1 MSWAGTALFYSQLGS
16 MLRAGLA
23 TPKALE
29 LAGTAAGGR
38 YRTKSLAWAESCR
51 SGNSLADTL
60 VGEPTLAVALIRAG
74 ETSGRLPEMCKR
86 IEELWQERIRLR
98 SLVVGKLIYP
108 GFLLHAAL
116 VVPQFPGVVLG
127 TAEPSA
133 LIIGPVILWASIGAA
148 WLLFHL
154 ANTGSLLA
162 RFMLLWPLS
171 GLSLPIITANAC
183 QVLAAGLGSGML
195 ARRAL
200 ELTADA
206 CGNQIMGNRLR
217 NAALGVETN
226 RLSGITPALAE
237 AGVMPLVIE
246 LAAAGEASGQLEAT
260 LNRAAVMASEAFSFR
275 ATWTARVFTG
285 TIYVL
290 IVMMTAAT
298 IIGMYAKVMGGAMQ
312 AADL

>member
-1 MSWAGTALFYSQLGS
+1 MSWTGTALFYSQLGS

-23 TPKALE
+23 APKALE
-29 LAGTAAGGR
+29 LAGGSAGGA
-38 YRTKSLAWAESCR
+38 YRAKGLAWAESCR

-108 GFLLHAAL
+108 GFLLHATL
-116 VVPQFPGVVLG
+116 IIPQVPGVFLG

-133 LIIGPVILWASIGAA
+133 LVIGPAILWAAIGGA
-148 WLLFHL
+148 WLFFHL
-154 ANTGSLLA
+154 AGTGFLLA
-162 RFMLLWPLS
+162 RLMLLWPLS

-200 ELTADA
+200 ELSAEA

-237 AGVMPLVIE
+237 AGLMPLVIE
-246 LAAAGEASGQLEAT
+246 LSAAGEASGQLETT
-260 LNRAAVMASEAFSFR
+260 LNRASVMAAEAFSFR
-275 ATWTARVFTG
+275 ATWAARVFTG
-285 TIYVL
+285 TVYGL
-290 IVMMTAAT
+290 IVVVAAVA
-298 IIGMYAKVMGGAMQ
+298 IVGMYAKVLGGVME
-312 AADL
+312 AADM